1 MGTCSRVKPS
11 QEFDGKATCNHCRL
25 RKRKFA
31 DQAKIRRVKHESS
44 MGQENKTLRE
54 MLAAKNLQL
63 REATQWQSEA
73 QRLSVLVSRHQLEIR
88 QLQDQLAVFRGQQ
101 VEPGHSVAQPS
112 MHHLHAYCNSAQQQP
127 PIEADIRYTVPDAA
141 ASVYPQ
147 GIKKVV
153 YGEFAEGESSAFHS
167 GRQHGR
173 KGAVCPESNM
183 LHLTEDEEAK
193 QRAILQTM
201 RRAGELQALCEQAL
215 LER

>member
-1 MGTCSRVKPS
+1 M
-11 QEFDGKATCNHCRL
+11 E
-25 RKRKFA
+25 
-31 DQAKIRRVKHESS
+31 
-44 MGQENKTLRE
+44 QENKTLRE

-112 MHHLHAYCNSAQQQP
+112 MHHLHAYCNSAPQPNRRSIAQQQP